1 MKVALLSIPARG
13 EINVL
18 LATCYALIRVGHDV
32 TICTGSSFRGAIDS
46 CRNEQDDPLL
56 QSRIHYCDLGRQK
69 AVEDLTREIQAA
81 LKDMRKQP
89 GDYTSMEAHQT
100 VALVPRSQFRDAAT
114 NVCDRL
120 LEMDPDMSK
129 SRTVRSTRPAFRTS
143 FLTLLFPTLCD
154 WSEQLSSMLSR
165 PPSLLE
171 HA

>member
-18 LATCYALIRVGHDV
+18 LATCYELIRLGHDV
-32 TICTGSSFRGAIDS
+32 TIFTGSSFRGAIDS
-46 CRNEQDDPLL
+46 FRNEQDDPLL
-56 QSRIHYCDLGRQK
+56 QSRIHYCDLGRQ
-69 AVEDLTREIQAA
+69 
-81 LKDMRKQP
+81 
-89 GDYTSMEAHQT
+89 EAHQT